1 MAKAKKKEKKRNKWK
16 RGPHLSK
23 LPPRVP
29 VAVVPTIDEIRSSAT
44 HAPVRDVALPEL
56 WLKIEQPA
64 HVMFLE
70 KMRTDTAPAM
80 PGGRKRPAML
90 AKVHDY
96 AEGLSPLG
104 VKDLAI
110 PAALAGVFAS
120 IPLDGYVGR
129 SYLITRH
136 RRHERKNASGFTVV
150 EMQPTKTGDAG

>member
-1 MAKAKKKEKKRNKWK
+1 MAKAKKKAKKPARKVK
-16 RGPHLSK
+16 RFQRKIAAPT
-23 LPPRVP
+23 VP
-29 VAVVPTIDEIRSSAT
+29 VAVVPTIDDIRSSAT

-96 AEGLSPLG
+96 AEGLSPLA

-110 PAALAGVFAS
+110 PLALAGVFAS